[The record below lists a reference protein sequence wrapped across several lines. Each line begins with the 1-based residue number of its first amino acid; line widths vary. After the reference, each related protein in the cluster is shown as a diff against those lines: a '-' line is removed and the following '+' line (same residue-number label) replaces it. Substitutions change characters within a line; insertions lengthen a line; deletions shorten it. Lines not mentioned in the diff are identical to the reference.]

1 MFTSDCQS
9 KGAFR
14 RQNSADGDFFLI
26 KVSEAVNPHI
36 DFLSLRRSDNAQ
48 KRPCG
53 FYSARSF
60 SCYGLKIGV
69 AQNQAL
75 IICSSLRLQPVQ
87 IGKNMG
93 VFNEMSIVLIL
104 FPMYRGNLFDFLQ
117 LIMQFFFLP
126 SAVKV
131 AFTSAVPFR
140 LTYQSNVVS
149 DVGVIRYTN

>member
-26 KVSEAVNPHI
+26 KINEAVNPHI

-69 AQNQAL
+69 AQNQTL
-75 IICSSLRLQPVQ
+75 IICSSLRLQPEQQQDERSEHGTVSKIHSRGQ
-87 IGKNMG
+87 SCGRTQQKTG
-93 VFNEMSIVLIL
+93 RRRAHHR
-104 FPMYRGNLFDFLQ
+104 YRSEVTDG
-117 LIMQFFFLP
+117 
-126 SAVKV
+126 
-131 AFTSAVPFR
+131 
-140 LTYQSNVVS
+140 
-149 DVGVIRYTN
+149 

>member
-87 IGKNMG
+87 CFHRK
-93 VFNEMSIVLIL
+93 
-104 FPMYRGNLFDFLQ
+104 
-117 LIMQFFFLP
+117 
-126 SAVKV
+126 
-131 AFTSAVPFR
+131 
-140 LTYQSNVVS
+140 
-149 DVGVIRYTN
+149 

>member
-26 KVSEAVNPHI
+26 KVNEAVNPHI
-36 DFLSLRRSDNAQ
+36 DFLSLRHSDNAQ

-69 AQNQAL
+69 SQNQTL
-75 IICSSLRLQPVQ
+75 IICSSLRLQPVLNGTPVGLFGRLHRTPL
-87 IGKNMG
+87 ITWLMTPAIISRLFLLYIYSLKKPKHIVRPLAVISAKTNGK
-93 VFNEMSIVLIL
+93 I
-104 FPMYRGNLFDFLQ
+104 
-117 LIMQFFFLP
+117 
-126 SAVKV
+126 
-131 AFTSAVPFR
+131 
-140 LTYQSNVVS
+140 
-149 DVGVIRYTN
+149 

>member
-75 IICSSLRLQPVQ
+75 IICSSLRLQPV
-87 IGKNMG
+87 
-93 VFNEMSIVLIL
+93 
-104 FPMYRGNLFDFLQ
+104 
-117 LIMQFFFLP
+117 LP
-126 SAVKV
+126 SVH
-131 AFTSAVPFR
+131 SANHFISTRSHSSPPTCR
-140 LTYQSNVVS
+140 LSCGS
-149 DVGVIRYTN
+149 KSCRYTSLHRRSSA